1 MTGKNTRLF
10 SAIALA
16 LPLVCTAQ
24 ESKIST
30 AYAPEP
36 IAYSMRSDM
45 IAATVLFAP
54 VSLFVAK
61 GRNSGLGDRL
71 TSIMYRQKP
80 EFSAKLHTAFR
91 ASLEENGIAL
101 GDGRRAKTDP
111 TDPYT
116 YSTKSIAS
124 AGAPVVYTY
133 FESIGVRSHHNRS
146 YYQPAVYAAYCY
158 IAEAS
163 QKDCDY
169 ADRAV
174 FGDNYEDSEM
184 TIAATPGDRWADAD
198 DVYLRADELKASI
211 DDAIPKLAAMMAKSL
226 ASELQNRAAKQI
238 AKANE
243 AQK

>member
-1 MTGKNTRLF
+1 MKTILPIACSLAF
-10 SAIALA
+10 SSIC
-16 LPLVCTAQ
+16 PAQ
-24 ESKIST
+24 ELTIST

-36 IAYSMRSDM
+36 IAYAMRGDM
-45 IAATVLFAP
+45 NVAATVLFAP
-54 VSLFVAK
+54 ISLFVAK

-71 TSIMYRQKP
+71 TAIMYRQKP
-80 EFSAKLHTAFR
+80 EFSAKLHAAFR
-91 ASLEENGIAL
+91 ASLEANGIAL
-101 GDGRRAKTDP
+101 GEGRRAKTDP

-116 YSTKSIAS
+116 YSTRSIAS

-174 FGDNYEDSEM
+174 FGDNYEDSEI
-184 TIAATPGDRWADAD
+184 TIAATPGDRWADAE
-198 DVYLRADELKASI
+198 DVYLRADELKSSI
-211 DDAIPKLAAMMAKSL
+211 DGAIPKLAEMMANSL
-226 ASELQNRAAKQI
+226 AGELRRRSK
-238 AKANE
+238 K
-243 AQK
+243 